1 MSDTPRTDEIK
12 HNVADLAVWARK
24 LERELAEAE
33 SMGHIG
39 YMLGRYDKREG
50 THEPLH
56 KQLKAARTSQGI
68 SLCAL
73 EQLSTVP
80 EANLSRIEN
89 GKRSPTIATVEKI
102 CKALGV
108 VLELKKQEYLDD

>member
-12 HNVADLAVWARK
+12 HNVAELAVWARK

-33 SMGHIG
+33 GMGHIG

-56 KQLKAARTSQGI
+56 KQLKAAREAKGMSLRKLGELSGVHFSEIHKIEKGPRNPTVKTIEKLGAI
-68 SLCAL
+68 VGYSLC
-73 EQLSTVP
+73 
-80 EANLSRIEN
+80 
-89 GKRSPTIATVEKI
+89 
-102 CKALGV
+102 
-108 VLELKKQEYLDD
+108 LK